1 MRQAK
6 SILNSDEGM
15 NMLKERMEGIESK
28 NQDGTTRLSDIYTS
42 FDEIESKNDDQLNK
56 LRSMKVI
63 LENFF
68 WNVLSRKIFMIFL
81 ECHRKL

>member
-42 FDEIESKNDDQLNK
+42 FDEIESKNDDQLDK
-56 LRSMKVI
+56 LRSMKVF
-63 LENFF
+63 LQEY
-68 WNVLSRKIFMIFL
+68 IFL
-81 ECHRKL
+81 EVSF

>member
-63 LENFF
+63 LEHF
-68 WNVLSRKIFMIFL
+68 FL
-81 ECHRKL
+81 ECSF

>member
-1 MRQAK
+1 
-6 SILNSDEGM
+6 
-15 NMLKERMEGIESK
+15 MLKERMEGIESK

-63 LENFF
+63 LEFF
-68 WNVLSRKIFMIFL
+68 FGIFFL
-81 ECHRKL
+81 GRFL

>member
-63 LENFF
+63 LETFGSFF
-68 WNVLSRKIFMIFL
+68 LGKYL
-81 ECHRKL
+81 

>member
-68 WNVLSRKIFMIFL
+68 L
-81 ECHRKL
+81 EFSF

>member
-1 MRQAK
+1 
-6 SILNSDEGM
+6 
-15 NMLKERMEGIESK
+15 MLKERMEGIESK

-63 LENFF
+63 LEFF
-68 WNVLSRKIFMIFL
+68 FFGFFFL
-81 ECHRKL
+81 GRFL

>member
-1 MRQAK
+1 
-6 SILNSDEGM
+6 M

-68 WNVLSRKIFMIFL
+68 L
-81 ECHRKL
+81 EFSF

>member
-63 LENFF
+63 LEHFF
-68 WNVLSRKIFMIFL
+68 GMFFL
-81 ECHRKL
+81 GRFL